1 MGRKGGLE
9 GKEKQEEEEEK
20 ETGGENKRGAV
31 TKQAQRLVRN
41 VSNNSLLKVNTRSVK
56 PTTSSDIRVLAF
68 GGKYELGA
76 LCNILH
82 NDTANV

>member
-9 GKEKQEEEEEK
+9 GKEKQEEEEK
-20 ETGGENKRGAV
+20 ENKRGAV

-56 PTTSSDIRVLAF
+56 PTTSSDI
-68 GGKYELGA
+68 
-76 LCNILH
+76 
-82 NDTANV
+82 